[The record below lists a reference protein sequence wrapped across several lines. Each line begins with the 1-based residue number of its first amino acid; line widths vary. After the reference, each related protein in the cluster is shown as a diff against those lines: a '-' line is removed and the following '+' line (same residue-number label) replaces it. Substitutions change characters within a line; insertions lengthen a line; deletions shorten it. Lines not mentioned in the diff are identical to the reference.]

1 MLGCPGGRVRR
12 PPLSFPP
19 GGEEKARRVGAEV
32 ERPRLFERYE
42 RGIGRMADSGG
53 IKPQLYGLR
62 CRIACRTLADS
73 PLAGADFPK
82 MEGAG
87 KSNCALFPP
96 G

>member
-1 MLGCPGGRVRR
+1 
-12 PPLSFPP
+12 
-19 GGEEKARRVGAEV
+19 
-32 ERPRLFERYE
+32 
-42 RGIGRMADSGG
+42 MADSGG

-62 CRIACRTLADS
+62 CRTACRTLADS